1 MSRKRSFYAG
11 QRSRDNT
18 NGGIGMAMFKKE
30 EREKAYRERF
40 KPYRIHKTVAKALT
54 RAIKGTPR
62 RRK

>member
-11 QRSRDNT
+11 QRARDNR
-18 NGGIGMAMFKKE
+18 NGGIAMAMFKKE

-40 KPYRIHKTVAKALT
+40 KPYNLHKTVAKALT
-54 RAIKGTPR
+54 RPFKGKPR